1 MGWLAWL
8 AWHPCGRPKI
18 EPKIEPKTEP
28 KSEEKLK
35 GALALKPQIPCL
47 GQLFDQKGPLWSC
60 LPFSSQSAWLCM
72 YLLTIRD
79 GLQTRHVGPYPSPKQ
94 ASDDLDRLLPLC
106 AERARWQ
113 IYALEAP
120 GHVHEAPDHALKA
133 PDHALQSLVD
143 QGVKAAA

>member
-1 MGWLAWL
+1 
-8 AWHPCGRPKI
+8 
-18 EPKIEPKTEP
+18 
-28 KSEEKLK
+28 
-35 GALALKPQIPCL
+35 
-47 GQLFDQKGPLWSC
+47 
-60 LPFSSQSAWLCM
+60 M

-79 GLQTRHVGPYPSPKQ
+79 GLQTRHVGPYQSPKQ

-120 GHVHEAPDHALKA
+120 GQALQAPGHALEA
-133 PDHALQSLVD
+133 SEQVRLSLVG